1 MKSEYVFFYIINV
14 KKASL
19 KFIYNLN
26 GFKGGGIII
35 EPLKF
40 KKQTIKLILDPIRSF
55 LNMSYKKVGH
65 NWFLKILVVV
75 PILNNT
81 Y

>member
-40 KKQTIKLILDPIRSF
+40 KK
-55 LNMSYKKVGH
+55 
-65 NWFLKILVVV
+65 
-75 PILNNT
+75 
-81 Y
+81 